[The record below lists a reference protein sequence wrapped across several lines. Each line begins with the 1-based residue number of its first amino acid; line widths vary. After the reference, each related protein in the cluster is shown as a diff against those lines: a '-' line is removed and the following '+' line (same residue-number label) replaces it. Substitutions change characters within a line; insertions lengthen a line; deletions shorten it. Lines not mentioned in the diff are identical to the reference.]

1 MIESDF
7 LESGTSFLVQ
17 SQSIVKQNP
26 RNPRVVCTPI
36 QPKFLLSY
44 RELTADPYFLLPQC
58 NPQKSI
64 ERDRKRNLIPRKLLK
79 ARLGA
84 EIFVTYFCWYV
95 SQICAEWQSA
105 LKKTNP
111 IIQLFLSLRTAL
123 SIKTLFNISYFQVL
137 QEVFDGGNKENVE
150 KEPVTRDFLVLE
162 TSTQFFWCYDD
173 TVHAK

>member
-17 SQSIVKQNP
+17 SQSVVKQNQ

-36 QPKFLLSY
+36 SKISLSIQRAYSRSLFPLTPLQSAEINRTWQKKKPNTAWTLEGKARRWDFCHLFLLIRVADLRGKTECSFKKRIPLFSY
-44 RELTADPYFLLPQC
+44 SYPCAQLCQLKPFL
-58 NPQKSI
+58 
-64 ERDRKRNLIPRKLLK
+64 
-79 ARLGA
+79 
-84 EIFVTYFCWYV
+84 
-95 SQICAEWQSA
+95 
-105 LKKTNP
+105 
-111 IIQLFLSLRTAL
+111 
-123 SIKTLFNISYFQVL
+123 NILYFQVL

-150 KEPVTRDFLVLE
+150 KELVTRDFLVLE